1 MDLSEKSVIVTGGNV
16 GIGRPT
22 ALELAR
28 LGANVTIIGRNE
40 ATCSEAVN
48 EIIESTGNQKVDF
61 KIVDLASFSGI
72 QKFADEYKATHTKLD
87 ILVNNAG
94 VVAPP
99 FKETEQG
106 IEATTGINYLG
117 HFFLTHLLKDL
128 LISVKGR
135 VVVVASDAYAS
146 GRITL
151 DMMEGENPAIFKPVA
166 KSGFQQYG
174 LSNTCRVLF
183 AKELI
188 EQYPDLTCV
197 SLHPGAVKTN
207 IARSVGCCFQCIG
220 KCFAPCLKSPDEG
233 AVTTLHCATTDVS
246 AGNGM
251 YYKDSKIQPVKD
263 GFVSKELQKK
273 LWEVSMAVVEK
284 FMSK

>member
-1 MDLSEKSVIVTGGNV
+1 M
-16 GIGRPT
+16 
-22 ALELAR
+22 
-28 LGANVTIIGRNE
+28 
-40 ATCSEAVN
+40 
-48 EIIESTGNQKVDF
+48 
-61 KIVDLASFSGI
+61 DLASFSGI

-128 LISVKGR
+128 LVSVKGR

-146 GRITL
+146 GKITL
-151 DMMEGENPAIFKPVA
+151 DMMEGENPAIFEPVA
-166 KSGFQQYG
+166 KSGIKEYG
-174 LSNTCRVLF
+174 VSNTCRVLF

-197 SLHPGAVKTN
+197 SLHPGVVRTN
-207 IARSVGCCFQCIG
+207 LARSVGSCFKCII
-220 KCFAPCLKSPDEG
+220 KCFAPCLKSPNEG